1 MSYYFNESMRND
13 ILKNI
18 DFGAITVI
26 IATTNDKKIELYK
39 QFLNYFGYISGI
51 KLPTYSIP
59 EIDSSFKMDC
69 PEPYYEFKDNAA
81 LKASYLYYKIN
92 EKELTGSEFVTN
104 DNYIIIANDSGLRI
118 SELGGWPD
126 IKTARAYKDVYAP
139 ELGNKLTS
147 AEAIIYQ
154 MNKHNLPTDS
164 WINSNYDVDKVHAT
178 SVSST
183 CILTHTR
190 QQPNYRNNIHTE
202 TKFQEV
208 AIIDPRTNES
218 EVQIKT
224 MWDITTPIRRYDDD
238 TTQYDLK
245 PISKLSIET
254 LMLLGDPMFE
264 SFMECMYKALDDF
277 IDNPDKDAMEYPN
290 SYMKGEKRYENC

>member
-39 QFLNYFGYISGI
+39 QFLNYFRYISGI
-51 KLPTYSIP
+51 RLPTYSIP
-59 EIDSSFKMDC
+59 EMNSSFKMDC

-92 EKELTGSEFVTN
+92 EKELSGSEFVINGN
-104 DNYIIIANDSGLRI
+104 DNYIIIANDSGLQI
-118 SELGGWPD
+118 SELGGWPGV
-126 IKTARAYKDVYAP
+126 KTKRCYKDVYAP
-139 ELGNKLTS
+139 ELGKELTS

-164 WINSNYDVDKVHAT
+164 WDNSSYDVDKVHAMF
-178 SVSST
+178 VSST

-190 QQPNYRNNIHTE
+190 QQPNYRNNIHVE

-208 AIIDPRTNES
+208 AIIDPRTNDS
-218 EVQIKT
+218 EIQIET
-224 MWDITTPIRRYDDD
+224 MWDITTPIRRYDND
-238 TTQYDLK
+238 TTQYDSK

-254 LMLLGDPMFE
+254 LMLLGDPIFE

-277 IDNPDKDAMEYPN
+277 IDKPDKNVMEYSN
-290 SYMKGEKRYENC
+290 S

>member
-18 DFGAITVI
+18 DCGDITVI

-39 QFLNYFGYISGI
+39 QFLHYFRYISGI
-51 KLPTYSIP
+51 RLPTYSIP
-59 EIDSSFKMDC
+59 EMNSSFKMDC

-92 EKELTGSEFVTN
+92 EKELSGSEFVIN
-104 DNYIIIANDSGLRI
+104 GNNNYIIIANDSGLQI
-118 SELGGWPD
+118 SELGGWPGV
-126 IKTARAYKDVYAP
+126 KTKRCYKDVYAP
-139 ELGNKLTS
+139 ELGKELTS

-164 WINSNYDVDKVHAT
+164 WDNSSYDVDKVHAT
-178 SVSST
+178 FVSST

-190 QQPNYRNNIHTE
+190 QQPNYRNNIHVE

-208 AIIDPRTNES
+208 AIIDPRTNDS
-218 EVQIKT
+218 EIQIET
-224 MWDITTPIRRYDDD
+224 MWDITTPIRRYDND
-238 TTQYDLK
+238 TTQYDSK

-254 LMLLGDPMFE
+254 LMLLGDPIFE

-277 IDNPDKDAMEYPN
+277 IDKPDKNVMEYSN
-290 SYMKGEKRYENC
+290 S

>member
-1 MSYYFNESMRND
+1 MNYFSESMRND

-18 DFGAITVI
+18 DFGFGDITVI

-39 QFLNYFGYISGI
+39 QFLKYFGYISGI

-59 EIDSSFKMDC
+59 EINSSFKMDC

-104 DNYIIIANDSGLRI
+104 DNYIIITNDSGLRI
-118 SELGGWPD
+118 SELGGWPGV
-126 IKTARAYKDVYAP
+126 KTKRCYKDASA
-139 ELGNKLTS
+139 ELGRNVTS

-154 MNKHNLPTDS
+154 MNKYNLPADS
-164 WINSNYDVDKVHAT
+164 WNYSNYDVDKVHAT
-178 SVSST
+178 YVSST

-190 QQPNYRNNIHTE
+190 QQPKYRKNIHTE

-208 AIIDPRTNES
+208 AIIDPRTNDS
-218 EVQIKT
+218 EIQIET

-238 TTQYDLK
+238 TTQYDSK

-277 IDNPDKDAMEYPN
+277 IDKSYDKEE
-290 SYMKGEKRYENC
+290 EKERYENY